1 MNSGCSDFASDG
13 PNAVVAQN
21 QFMEAFSHLDEIYK
35 RTGRPIEVDFRKLV
49 RLHSGADRST
59 HLIHSYPA
67 KLLPN
72 IPIFF
77 LNSGLLTASN
87 SVVYDPF
94 CGTGTVLLEAIL
106 AGHQALGADANPIAR
121 KIARA
126 KTTSSSGVELREALS
141 DVLIRA
147 ELIDPIQ
154 FSPVVDVN
162 KWFTEKARRDLGK
175 ILAAIGFVENLTVRE
190 FLEVSFSQSVR
201 RCSLADPRMSVP
213 VRRKDTCFE
222 ESDPA
227 GIFERVALN
236 NIRRL
241 EGLPKRSSPSHIG
254 HDARHPLPSG
264 FGSVDMIITSPPY
277 AGAQKYIR
285 ASSLSLGWLGLAPEN
300 KLRELER
307 LNIGREHLTAAERQI
322 CWRNEPFDLRIE
334 LDKVNAI
341 NPTRAC
347 IFANYISDMR
357 EALKASLDTL
367 KKGGTFVLV
376 IGDNSVCGLPV
387 RTSKYIKSIIL
398 QENFDVI
405 LEVVDAIKSRGLMTK
420 RNKTAGI
427 ISHEHV
433 IVFRKRNG
441 KAGNS

>member
-1 MNSGCSDFASDG
+1 MNNVFSNFTLDG
-13 PNAVVAQN
+13 PNTVVAQN
-21 QFMEAFSHLDEIYK
+21 QFVGAFSSLIKKYQK
-35 RTGRPIEVDFRKLV
+35 LKKPIEVDFRKLV
-49 RLHSGADRST
+49 PLHSGADRST

-77 LNSGLLTASN
+77 LNSGLLTCGN
-87 SVVYDPF
+87 SAVYDPF

-106 AGHQALGADANPIAR
+106 SGHRAFGADANPIAR
-121 KIARA
+121 KITRV
-126 KTTSSSGVELREALS
+126 KTTSYCGAELREALS
-141 DVLIRA
+141 DVLVGA
-147 ELIDPIQ
+147 DCIDPIQ

-162 KWFTEKARRDLGK
+162 KWFSVKSRRDIGK
-175 ILAAIGFVENLTVRE
+175 ILASIRLIANSTVRE
-190 FLEVSFSQSVR
+190 FLEVSLSQCLR
-201 RCSLADPRMSVP
+201 KCSLADPRMAVP

-222 ESDPA
+222 EADA
-227 GIFERVALN
+227 VDIFEKTALN

-241 EGLPKRSSPSHIG
+241 ERLPKLSLPSHIG
-254 HDARHPLPSG
+254 NDARHPLPSG
-264 FGSVDMIITSPPY
+264 SGSVDMIITSPPY

-300 KLRELER
+300 KLRELES
-307 LNIGREHLTAAERQI
+307 LNIGREHLTAAERQVR
-322 CWRNEPFDLRIE
+322 WSSEPFDLRSD
-334 LDKVNAI
+334 LDRVNAI

-357 EALKASLDTL
+357 HALKASLDTL
-367 KKGGTFVLV
+367 RVGGSLVLV
-376 IGDNSVCGLPV
+376 IGDNMVCGLPI
-387 RTSKYIKSIIL
+387 RTSKFLKSIVES
-398 QENFDVI
+398 ENFDVT

-433 IVFRKRNG
+433 IVFRKSDG
-441 KAGNS
+441 KTGNS